1 MKVLFF
7 IANEYTFI
15 MKILRFL
22 LGGILLFSIV
32 FTAFFGAGKI
42 GEGHFF
48 GSAEE
53 YKGIITL
60 WQVDSFEGGAGS
72 RKQFLLKVARDFE
85 KQNKGVLVMVVEHT
99 AESVKTA
106 LNEGQSPDMISFGN
120 GTEISGFLELSLGVK
135 FSGGMVG
142 EKECAVPWCRGG
154 YVIIANPNITT
165 KEQLLQND
173 FDSMLISQAEYTQP
187 VLSLICEG
195 VKVNNLTI
203 KKPMDAYVDFVGGKV
218 RYFLGTQR
226 DIVRLERRGVEV
238 YTRPLTEYNDLYQY
252 VTITSKDQTK
262 KTYSERF
269 LDYLMSQKVQQSL
282 SQISMLSLNYG
293 VEYQNQHLIQ
303 MQKVQNKNTI
313 SAFTYAQVLKQTQ
326 LDCLKVMGGDDNLKI
341 KIKNMLI

>member
-1 MKVLFF
+1 M
-7 IANEYTFI
+7 
-15 MKILRFL
+15 
-22 LGGILLFSIV
+22 LGGILIFCIV
-32 FTAFFGAGKI
+32 FTLVFASNKI
-42 GEGHFF
+42 GEGHSF

-53 YKGIITL
+53 YKGILTL
-60 WQVDSFEGGAGS
+60 WQVDSFEGGSGS

-85 KQNKGVLVMVVEHT
+85 KQNAGVLVMVVEHT

-106 LNEGQSPDMISFGN
+106 LDEGQSPDMISFGN
-120 GTEISGFLELSLGVK
+120 GTEVSGFLELSLGVK
-135 FSGGMVG
+135 FSGGMIG

-154 YVIIANPNITT
+154 YVLIANPSITT
-165 KEQLLQND
+165 KELLLQDN
-173 FDSMLISQAEYTQP
+173 FDSVLISQAEYTQP

-195 VKVNNLTI
+195 IKVNNLTV
-203 KKPMDAYVDFVGGKV
+203 KKPMDAYVDFVGGKI

-226 DIVRLERRGVEV
+226 DVVRLERRGVEV
-238 YTRPLTEYNDLYQY
+238 YARPLIEYNDLYQY

-262 KTYSERF
+262 KTYSGKF
-269 LDYLMSQKVQQSL
+269 LEYLTSKKVQQSL
-282 SQISMLSLNYG
+282 NQISMLSLNYG

-326 LDCLKVMGGDDNLKI
+326 LDCLKAMSGDDNLKI